1 MAFVIFRKGRAIQ
14 VLFHYEYMMYSIG
27 IANFVFSMNHSKFT
41 LALWHFYEQLSED
54 GFLDEFPVEYIDPGE
69 IKVDNHRIVFP
80 NGARVELTAME
91 CAIYRLFLRH
101 PGGFRL
107 DMRWQYYSEL
117 LKIYGRE
124 SESSDIDWK
133 EKRVDDLCEDD
144 SALFSS
150 HISHIRRKLQTV
162 LNPVDVERFCIKRHA
177 GGIYRIGALR
187 R

>member
-1 MAFVIFRKGRAIQ
+1 MA
-14 VLFHYEYMMYSIG
+14 M
-27 IANFVFSMNHSKFT
+27 
-41 LALWHFYEQLSED
+41 WHFYEELSEV
-54 GFLDEFPVEYIDPGE
+54 GILDEFPVEYIEPDE
-69 IKVDNHRIVFP
+69 IKLEHHRIVFP

-91 CAIYRLFLRH
+91 RSIYRLFLRH
-101 PGGFRL
+101 PEGIRL

-133 EKRVDDLCEDD
+133 EKRVDDLCEED
-144 SALFSS
+144 SGNFSS
-150 HISHIRRKLQTV
+150 HISHIRRKLQAV
-162 LNPVDVERFCIKRHA
+162 LNPVDVERFCIKKHA

>member
-1 MAFVIFRKGRAIQ
+1 
-14 VLFHYEYMMYSIG
+14 
-27 IANFVFSMNHSKFT
+27 MNNSKFAW
-41 LALWHFYEQLSED
+41 ALWRLYEQLSEE
-54 GFLDEFPVEYIDPGE
+54 GMLDEFPVEYFDPGE
-69 IKVDNHRIVFP
+69 IRVHHRRIVFP
-80 NGARVELTAME
+80 NGSCVELTPME
-91 CAIYRLFLRH
+91 RAIYRLFLRH

-150 HISHIRRKLQTV
+150 HISHIRRKLQAV
-162 LNPVDVERFCIKRHA
+162 LNPVDVERFCIKKHA
-177 GGIYRIGALR
+177 GGIYRIGALKR
-187 R
+187 